1 LLTLWQVERDHVNG
15 FSVIEGGFAN
25 RLPELRSQWLDSGR
39 VNPTS
44 KYHLNHFYNY
54 PERCRA
60 LNTELLGTI
69 PQRSSPLL
77 ASELSCELDAGPI
90 AVLILRRSLD
100 STRIISTGTLFWLM
114 DAILDLSGGSPSYG
128 RGLCIVLVLYYTT
141 LAMLFIVLATDD
153 LRFCPTNMV
162 LVRVFVL
169 FFTVIGVREVYMMLF
184 PADIPLTWPAAFVM
198 FLTHLP
204 RLGFWYNNGRSK
216 DGLCR
221 TIFRCVRAP
230 DQVSDSDGHC

>member
-1 LLTLWQVERDHVNG
+1 MIWYRLLTPWQVERDHVG
-15 FSVIEGGFAN
+15 RLSVVEGGFAN

-39 VNPTS
+39 VNPIS
-44 KYHLNHFYNY
+44 KLHLNHLYNY

-90 AVLILRRSLD
+90 PVLILRRSLD
-100 STRIISTGTLFWLM
+100 STRIIFTGIFFWTM
-114 DAILDLSGGSPSYG
+114 DPILGLSGGSPSYG
-128 RGLCIVLVLYYTT
+128 RGLCIVLALYYAT
-141 LAMLFIVLATDD
+141 LAMLHSCYTQ
-153 LRFCPTNMV
+153 TV

-169 FFTVIGVREVYMMLF
+169 LFTVIGVGEVFMMLF
-184 PADIPLTWPAAFVM
+184 PVDIPLTWLAAFVT
-198 FLTHLP
+198 FLTPLP
-204 RLGFWYNNGRSK
+204 RLVFSDDNGRSK